1 MKKIKVV
8 FVSATFKAGT
18 GFGIMEHGLRLFE
31 SLKKYGKS
39 VEPYTLSIPSSR
51 LFDLFNKN
59 IRISGKNSVKTENKT
74 GEGPLPKP
82 DIIHYVSPDIFAL
95 DPITSRILNRKAKK
109 VISIHDLYTV
119 NKIPKIG
126 LTNYINIRGSGPF
139 LRLKIYFITKAVH
152 YFHKIGL
159 KSAVRKADHFLC
171 VSEPT
176 RDDLIKIFKVPLD
189 KTSVVYNVVNDSF
202 KPIKHKKAEKII
214 IGHISSFDYNK
225 NVETLI
231 KAFKMVKLDA
241 FELHLYGARL
251 PFDISD
257 DKRIKYFG
265 HVDNIMDAYRSFDVF
280 AFPSRWEGFGMPA
293 MEAKRCKIPVI
304 TYAKG
309 ELPDIVKRN
318 TIQFKDEADLAR
330 IIKEKTWRK
339 VNLEKAYKDSEECTE
354 KAIAGKLEKIY
365 KSLMGP

>member
-1 MKKIKVV
+1 MKKIKVL

-18 GFGIMEHGLRLFE
+18 GFGIMEHGIRLFE

-39 VEPYTLSIPSSR
+39 IEPYKLSIPNSK
-51 LFDLFNKN
+51 LFDMFNKN
-59 IRISGKNSVKTENKT
+59 IRISVKDSAKT
-74 GEGPLPKP
+74 KEEHQDETLAKP
-82 DIIHYVSPDIFAL
+82 DIIHYISPDVFAL
-95 DPITSRILNRKAKK
+95 DPIISHFLNKRAKK

-126 LTNYINIRGSGPF
+126 LTNYININGSGLF
-139 LRLKIYFITKAVH
+139 LRLKIYFITKLVH
-152 YFHKIGL
+152 FFHKIGL
-159 KSAVRKADHFLC
+159 KSAIRKADHFLC

-176 RDDLIKIFKVPLD
+176 RDDLIKIFKVPSS
-189 KTSVVYNVVNDSF
+189 KISVVYNVVNDSF
-202 KPIKHKKAEKII
+202 KPIKHKKNGKII
-214 IGHISSFDYNK
+214 VGHISSFDYNK
-225 NVETLI
+225 NVDTLI
-231 KAFKMVKLDA
+231 KAFKMVDSDE

-265 HVDNIMDAYRSFDVF
+265 HVTDIMDAYRSFDVF

-304 TYAKG
+304 TYSKG

-318 TIQFKDEADLAR
+318 TIQFKDEEDLAR
-330 IIKEKTWRK
+330 IIREKAWRK
-339 VNLEKAYKDSEECTE
+339 VNLEKAYKDSKQCTE
-354 KAIAGKLEKIY
+354 KAIAGKLEKMY
-365 KSLMGP
+365 KDMLR